1 MKRFLKS
8 ILLIVLMAAVIGFVY
23 FFFISPEER
32 FQSIYLVPADA
43 AYILETDDPFGAWE
57 EIINSKAWNFLK
69 SNVLLAEIN
78 KNIESVDSIVTS
90 KRFLL
95 RLLGSRKILLSCH
108 AYKTGSYA
116 FLFVVDLKK
125 ASKLGGLKNS
135 LNKLTGDEISFTQ
148 RSYREHEIFEMSDT
162 KSGDIYY
169 FSLIK
174 NQLIFS
180 SVHSLVEASI
190 DQLDKLTLGRDLNYI
205 EVSRRTSG
213 KGLFSVCIN
222 HHYFSDYVTTQLGK
236 PNDFV
241 NQLASYLYYT
251 SASFNIDESGNLQL
265 SGYASVRDTAGSYIK
280 ALITSGQGPHEVVNL
295 APARTASLVNIGFSN
310 VSKLY
315 QNINISLDD
324 QTRQS
329 LESTINR
336 TEKKLKISIEKNLL
350 NWIDDEIVLLQTQP
364 SNLGRQNEF
373 ALLFKA
379 KSIRTARENLDI
391 LADQVKKNSPVRFK
405 EIQYKGY
412 AINYLHIP
420 GIFKLMFGKLLSRLE
435 KPYYAMVDKFV
446 IFSNHPQTIKS
457 IIDDFENGNTLAG
470 KEQVNQFIG
479 DFSAESV
486 ILLYLQ
492 TPVLFGNLKEF
503 VSAQTWASLNDNKRY
518 LECFPNVG
526 IQVEHDKALLKFDL
540 QAEFDPVY
548 EEFIP
553 VKYLFDPVSYYFEDT
568 VIKFPLVHN
577 ETDDAEPVIVIN
589 DLDLP
594 VHEEF
599 YDNGNIR
606 LSVELRNGLKH
617 GTYKEYYE
625 NGELKIRGRYR
636 NDLMDGTWKYY
647 GENGKLTETRAYQDG
662 EKEE

>member
-1 MKRFLKS
+1 MKQFLKS
-8 ILLIVLMAAVIGFVY
+8 ILIIILIAIVVGFVY
-23 FFFISPEER
+23 IFFISPEER
-32 FQSIYLVPADA
+32 FQSIYLVPGNA

-57 EIINSKAWNFLK
+57 EIINSGAWNFLK

-78 KNIESVDSIVTS
+78 KNIESVDSIVSS

-108 AYKTGSYA
+108 KYRTGSYA

-125 ASKLGGLKNS
+125 ASKLSGLKNS
-135 LNKLTGDEISFTQ
+135 LNKLTGDEILFTQ
-148 RSYREHEIFEMSDT
+148 RSYKEHEIFELSDR

-169 FSLIK
+169 FSLVK

-205 EVSRRTSG
+205 DVSRRTSG
-213 KGLFSVCIN
+213 KGLFSICIN
-222 HHYFSDYVTTQLGK
+222 HHYFSDYLTTRLGK

-241 NQLASYLYYT
+241 NHLASYFYYT
-251 SASFNIDESGNLQL
+251 AAFFSIDETGNLQL
-265 SGYASVRDTAGSYIK
+265 SGYASVRDTVGSYIN
-280 ALITSGQGPHEVVNL
+280 ALMTSGQGPHDVINL
-295 APARTASLVNIGFSN
+295 APARTASLVNIGFNN
-310 VSKLY
+310 VNKLY
-315 QNINISLDD
+315 QNINGSLDV
-324 QTRQS
+324 QTRQN

-350 NWIDDEIVLLQTQP
+350 SWIDDEIVLLQTQP

-412 AINYLHIP
+412 VINYLHIP
-420 GIFKLMFGKLLSRLE
+420 GIFKLMFGKLLDRIE
-435 KPYYAMVDKFV
+435 KPYYTVVDKFV

-470 KEQVNQFIG
+470 KEQVNQFIS

-492 TPVLFGNLKEF
+492 TPVLFSNLKEF
-503 VSAQTWASLNDNKRY
+503 VSTRTWANLNNNKKY
-518 LECFPNVG
+518 FECFPNIG
-526 IQVEHDKALLKFDL
+526 IQIEHDKALLKFDL

-548 EEFIP
+548 EEFVP
-553 VKYLFDPVSYYFEDT
+553 VNYLFDPVSFYFEDT
-568 VIKFPLVHN
+568 VIQFPLVGN
-577 ETDDAEPVIVIN
+577 ETDDAEPEIVIN
-589 DLDLP
+589 DLDVP
-594 VHEEF
+594 KHEEF
-599 YDNGNIR
+599 FDNGNMR

-617 GTYKEYYE
+617 GTYKEYHE

-647 GENGKLTETRAYQDG
+647 DEKGRVTETREYQEG
-662 EKEE
+662 KIK

>member
-1 MKRFLKS
+1 MKQFLKS
-8 ILLIVLMAAVIGFVY
+8 ILIIILIAIVVGFVY
-23 FFFISPEER
+23 IFFISPEER
-32 FQSIYLVPADA
+32 FQSIYLVPGNA

-57 EIINSKAWNFLK
+57 EIINSEAWNFLK

-78 KNIESVDSIVTS
+78 KNIESVDSIVSS

-108 AYKTGSYA
+108 KYRTGSYA

-125 ASKLGGLKNS
+125 ASKLSGLKNS
-135 LNKLTGDEISFTQ
+135 LNKLTGDEILFTQ
-148 RSYREHEIFEMSDT
+148 RSYKEHEIFELSDR

-169 FSLIK
+169 FSLVK

-180 SVHSLVEASI
+180 SVHSLIEASI

-205 EVSRRTSG
+205 DVSRRTSG
-213 KGLFSVCIN
+213 KGLFSICIN
-222 HHYFSDYVTTQLGK
+222 HHYFSDYVTARLGK

-241 NQLASYLYYT
+241 NHLASYFYYT
-251 SASFNIDESGNLQL
+251 AAFFSIDETGNLQL
-265 SGYASVRDTAGSYIK
+265 SGYASVRDTVGSYIN
-280 ALITSGQGPHEVVNL
+280 ALMTSGQGPHDVINL
-295 APARTASLVNIGFSN
+295 APARTASLVNIGFNN
-310 VSKLY
+310 VNKLY
-315 QNINISLDD
+315 QNINGSLDV
-324 QTRQS
+324 QTRQN

-350 NWIDDEIVLLQTQP
+350 SWIDDEIVLLQTQP

-412 AINYLHIP
+412 VINYLHIP
-420 GIFKLMFGKLLSRLE
+420 GIFKLMFGKLLDRIE
-435 KPYYAMVDKFV
+435 KPYYTMVDKFV

-470 KEQVNQFIG
+470 KEQVNQFMN

-492 TPVLFGNLKEF
+492 TPVLFSNLKEF
-503 VSAQTWASLNDNKRY
+503 VSTRTWANLNNNKKY
-518 LECFPNVG
+518 FECFPNIG
-526 IQVEHDKALLKFDL
+526 IQIEHDKALLKFDL

-548 EEFIP
+548 EEFVP
-553 VKYLFDPVSYYFEDT
+553 VNYLFDPVSFYFEDT
-568 VIKFPLVHN
+568 VIQFPLVGN
-577 ETDDAEPVIVIN
+577 ETDDAEPEIVIN
-589 DLDLP
+589 DLDVP
-594 VHEEF
+594 KHEEF
-599 YDNGNIR
+599 FDNGNMR

-617 GTYKEYYE
+617 GTYKEYHE

-647 GENGKLTETRAYQDG
+647 DEKGRVTETREYQEG
-662 EKEE
+662 KIK